1 MIDIGKL
8 LDSYNRQARLYPALI
23 TILPPLLLAATWLPA
38 LASAGEVVV
47 SIAAACGLLFLL
59 ADFAR
64 AKGKAL
70 EKRLLKTWGGWP
82 TTAILRHRDDT
93 LSPEVKTRYHRFLSK
108 QRSIG
113 ALPTA
118 QDELNNPVRA
128 DEKYAAAITWL
139 KEQCRG
145 DAFPLVEKENTTY
158 GFRRNLAGLKSIGIA
173 LCLVTVLAP
182 LLRLQMHSAD
192 RLSALLQAFAGLPL
206 QALFVVGISSIALLA
221 WTLGVSEKWVRLGG
235 EQYAI
240 ALLAC
245 CDRLAK

>member
-38 LASAGEVVV
+38 QASAGEIVV

-70 EKRLLKTWGGWP
+70 EKRLLKTWGDWP

-118 QDELNNPVRA
+118 QDEKNDPTRA
-128 DEKYAAAITWL
+128 DVKYAAAVTWL

-145 DAFPLVEKENTTY
+145 DTFTLVDKENITY
-158 GFRRNLAGLKSIGIA
+158 GFRRNLAGLKMVGSA
-173 LCLVTVLAP
+173 LCLVT
-182 LLRLQMHSAD
+182 LLV
-192 RLSALLQAFAGLPL
+192 P
-206 QALFVVGISSIALLA
+206 IALLDLHTPDLA
-221 WTLGVSEKWVRLGG
+221 SALMQVYARLLVPTLAVIGLSFLGLLGWLFGVNARWVRQAG
-235 EQYAI
+235 EQYAV

-245 CDRLAK
+245 CDRLA